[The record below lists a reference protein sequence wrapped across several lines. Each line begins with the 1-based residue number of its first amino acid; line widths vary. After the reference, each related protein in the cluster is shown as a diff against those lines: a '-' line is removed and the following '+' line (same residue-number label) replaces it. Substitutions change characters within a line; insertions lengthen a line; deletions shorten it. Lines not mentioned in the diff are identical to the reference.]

1 MPDRL
6 PRRGVVNV
14 AETASEAPP
23 VDGSGACGQP
33 CRPPPCRT
41 CAQVDECRRQ
51 YENVW
56 GRPSDKATALARG
69 EEARAVCVQPRG
81 VGLNTTRVSTRAF
94 AIVHR

>member
-6 PRRGVVNV
+6 PRYGVVSV

-33 CRPPPCRT
+33 GRAHPRRT
-41 CAQVDECRRQ
+41 CAQVGGCRRR
-51 YENVW
+51 YGDVW
-56 GRPSDKATALARG
+56 KRPRTKRQPSPGGGGEGRLRSAP
-69 EEARAVCVQPRG
+69 G